1 MPHLANPS
9 RSLVWA
15 LLLTL
20 IAIPAE
26 AHKVQV
32 AEDVGGTLHME
43 PNDTPRAGESALAWF
58 ALTRKGGQVI
68 PLSECNCKL
77 SVYTSTSAPS
87 SSPLLTPALKAV
99 SAEQYQG
106 IPGAEVQFPQPG
118 AYQLQ
123 LSGTPIAGG
132 NFKPFELKFQ
142 VTVATGTSIPTVS
155 PQAIQSPNP
164 PTPQPPQAK
173 RSWQLPV
180 IALSTILGLGILW
193 GVWGKRRK

>member
-1 MPHLANPS
+1 MPHLANLS
-9 RSLVWA
+9 RSLVWG
-15 LLLTL
+15 LLLSF

-32 AEDVGGTLHME
+32 AGDVGGTLHIE
-43 PNDTPRAGESALAWF
+43 PNDAPRAGESALAWF
-58 ALTRKGGQVI
+58 GLTRKGGQVI

-87 SSPLLTPALKAV
+87 SLPLLTPALKAV

-106 IPGAEVQFPQPG
+106 VPGAEVQFPKPG

-123 LSGTPIAGG
+123 LSGTPTAGG

-142 VTVATGTSIPTVS
+142 VTVATGTSAPTAS
-155 PQAIQSPNP
+155 PQAISSPHGS
-164 PTPQPPQAK
+164 TPEPHQPD

-180 IALSTILGLGILW
+180 IALSTVLGLGILW
-193 GVWGKRRK
+193 GVWWKRRK

>member
-1 MPHLANPS
+1 MPHLPSPS
-9 RSLVWA
+9 RSLLGV
-15 LLLTL
+15 LLLSLVVT
-20 IAIPAE
+20 PAE

-32 AEDVGGTLHME
+32 AEDVGGTLHIE

-77 SVYTSTSAPS
+77 SVYTSTAVPS
-87 SSPLLTPALKAV
+87 SPPLLTPVLKAV

-106 IPGAEVQFPQPG
+106 IPGAEVQFPKPG
-118 AYQLQ
+118 VYQLQ
-123 LSGTPIAGG
+123 LSGTPTAGG

-142 VTVATGTSIPTVS
+142 VTVATGTSVPTAS

-164 PTPQPPQAK
+164 SNPQPPQAK

-193 GVWGKRRK
+193 GLRGKRQK

>member
-1 MPHLANPS
+1 
-9 RSLVWA
+9 
-15 LLLTL
+15 
-20 IAIPAE
+20 
-26 AHKVQV
+26 
-32 AEDVGGTLHME
+32 
-43 PNDTPRAGESALAWF
+43 
-58 ALTRKGGQVI
+58 
-68 PLSECNCKL
+68 
-77 SVYTSTSAPS
+77 
-87 SSPLLTPALKAV
+87 LLTPALKAV

-123 LSGTPIAGG
+123 LSGTPTAGG

-142 VTVATGTSIPTVS
+142 VTVATGTSIPTAS

-164 PTPQPPQAK
+164 STPQPPQAK

-193 GVWGKRRK
+193 GVWWKRQK